1 VAVKKISKQHASM
14 IAREIHHHR
23 QLHHSNIVRIYEIIV
38 TESSIHIFSEYCPNG
53 ELFDLLASTGRF
65 SEARTQL
72 WMQQLTSALQLCHSQ
87 GIVHRDLKLENILLD
102 IDNNCKICDFGFARF
117 ADNKQL
123 LETFCG
129 SLAYS
134 APGKIVI
141 LGDTDWI
148 LTSFIVPIVTTVMH
162 PI

>member
-23 QLHHSNIVRIYEIIV
+23 QLEHPNIVRIYEIIV
-38 TESSIHIFSEYCPNG
+38 TETAIHIFSEYCPNG

-65 SEARTQL
+65 SETRVQH
-72 WMQQLTSALQLCHSQ
+72 WIQQLTNALQLCHRQ

-102 IDNNCKICDFGFARF
+102 ANDNCKICDFGFARF
-117 ADNKQL
+117 AYNKQL

-134 APGKIVI
+134 APGKGKKNTICA
-141 LGDTDWI
+141 WNNRK
-148 LTSFIVPIVTTVMH
+148 
-162 PI
+162 